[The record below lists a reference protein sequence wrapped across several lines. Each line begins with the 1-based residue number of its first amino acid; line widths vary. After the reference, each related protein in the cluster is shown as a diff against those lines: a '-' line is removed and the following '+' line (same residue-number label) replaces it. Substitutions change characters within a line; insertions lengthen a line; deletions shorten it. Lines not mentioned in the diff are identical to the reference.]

1 MRINKFI
8 ALCLGIS
15 RRKADE
21 LILQNK
27 VKINGKIAKLGLT
40 VSENDRI
47 HYQDQK
53 LLLQKTQ
60 IVALNKPA
68 GYVCSTNGQ
77 GSKTIYNLLPK
88 KLHHLKPV
96 GRLDKD
102 SSGLLILTNDGTLAY
117 ELSHPK
123 FQKNKI
129 YQVQIDKPLNNQDK
143 IHLNKGVLLSDGI
156 SKLMLSGSGKKW
168 QVTISEGKNR
178 QIRRTFSK
186 LGYQVIK
193 LNRTQFGPY
202 TLNEIKEGEYQ
213 IV

>member
-1 MRINKFI
+1 MRINKFV
-8 ALCLGIS
+8 ALSLGIS

-21 LILQNK
+21 LILHNK
-27 VKINGKIAKLGLT
+27 IKINDKIATLGLT
-40 VSENDRI
+40 INENDCVY
-47 HYQDQK
+47 HEGQK

-60 IVALNKPA
+60 IVALNKPT

-77 GSKTIYNLLPK
+77 GSKTIYDLLPK
-88 KLHHLKPV
+88 NLHHLKPI

-102 SSGLLILTNDGTLAY
+102 SSGLLILTNDGLLAY

-143 IHLNKGVLLSDGI
+143 IHLNKGVLLSDGV
-156 SKLMLSGSGKKW
+156 SKFKLSGSNKNW

-186 LGYQVIK
+186 LGYKAIK

-202 TLNEIKEGEYQ
+202 TLNDIEVGKYQ
-213 IV
+213 SI